1 MFTDILTKTYFDNTL
16 QSYFTALGLIIIG
29 TILIYFFKQG
39 IFSRLKAGA
48 KKTKNTFDDLLFDK
62 FESAMFVLAI
72 LGIIYFAQLG
82 LTLGPKVQ
90 RFFNVAALSIISIIT
105 IRFVSNLLR
114 HFLESYCLKDEGDP
128 ARVTSVRGLS
138 TMINVL
144 IWGVGLVFLLD
155 NLGFEVSAVITGLG
169 VGGIAVAL
177 AAQALLGDLFSYIAI
192 FFDRPFEIGDFIIVG
207 EYLGTVEHIGIKTT
221 RIRSLSGE
229 QLVFSN
235 SDLTNSR
242 VRNYK
247 RMELR
252 RVVFKLGATYDTSLE
267 KVKLIPPMLKNI
279 VEKVENTRFDR
290 AHFFQFAD
298 FSLVFEVVYYVLSND
313 YNLYMDIQQE
323 INFAIKE
330 QFEAN
335 KIEFAF
341 PTQTVHLQKLE

>member
-1 MFTDILTKTYFDNTL
+1 MFTDILKQIYFGNTL
-16 QSYFTALGLIIIG
+16 QAYLVSLG
-29 TILIYFFKQG
+29 TILIGSILVHIFKKV
-39 IFSRLKAGA
+39 IFHRLKEGA

-62 FESAMFVLAI
+62 FESAIFVLAI
-72 LGIIYFAQLG
+72 LGIIYFALLG
-82 LTLGPKVQ
+82 LTLNAKVQ
-90 RFFNVAALSIISIIT
+90 RLFNVASLSLISIIA
-105 IRFVSNLLR
+105 IRFVSSLLR
-114 HFLESYCLKDEGDP
+114 HFLESYCLKDDGDP

-138 TMINVL
+138 TMLNVV
-144 IWGVGLVFLLD
+144 IWGIGLVFLLD
-155 NLGFEVSAVITGLG
+155 NLGFKVSAVLAGLG

-177 AAQALLGDLFSYIAI
+177 AAQALLGDIFSYIAI

-290 AHFFQFAD
+290 AHFFEFAD

-313 YNLYMDIQQE
+313 YNVYMDIQQE